1 MGFDTSPEPVPPELP
16 PAHMQQVR
24 TLRQAVAMG
33 LVAFSLL
40 LLFLAAFLI
49 TTSVRND
56 INRSEANLATVQER
70 LFRLRTPSPERQ
82 ELLTTLTNTQS
93 LANRLTAARPPGGI
107 QWPAVVTVLSN
118 YNAGALTL
126 TSLTQVENRITLMGQ
141 AVDDVVVVEY
151 ARMLDTSDLFSTVV
165 LQSLALIPPPP
176 PAAGA
181 TPTPLAPAAER
192 VEFVIILELS
202 GSRS

>member
-1 MGFDTSPEPVPPELP
+1 MGFDTSPEPLTPDLP
-16 PAHMQQVR
+16 QAHMQQIR
-24 TLRQAVAMG
+24 LLRQAVIIG

-40 LLFLAAFLI
+40 MLFLAVFLI
-49 TTSVRND
+49 VASVRRD
-56 INRSEANLATVQER
+56 IAQSEANLATVQER
-70 LFRLRTPSPERQ
+70 LLRLRTPAPELQ
-82 ELLTTLTNTQS
+82 ELMTTLTNTQS
-93 LANRLTAARPPGGI
+93 LANKLTAAGPPVGI

-118 YNAGALTL
+118 YNPTALTL

-151 ARMLDTSDLFSTVV
+151 TRMLDTSDLFSTVV
-165 LQSLALIPPPP
+165 LQSLTLIPPAT
-176 PAAGA
+176 PATGA

-202 GSRS
+202 G